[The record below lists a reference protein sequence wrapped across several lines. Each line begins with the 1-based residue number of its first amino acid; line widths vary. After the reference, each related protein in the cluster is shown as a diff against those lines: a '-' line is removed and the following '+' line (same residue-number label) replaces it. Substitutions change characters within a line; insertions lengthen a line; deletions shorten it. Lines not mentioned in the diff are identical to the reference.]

1 MAQFEDL
8 GRGVYCLD
16 AGYMR
21 PRMAAIYLVVDNGEA
36 AFIETGTNFSL
47 PNALATLSELALSP
61 AQVRYVIPTHVHL
74 DHAGGAGAMM
84 QAFDNATLV
93 IHPRGARHMI
103 DPSVLVAASQA
114 VYGEAAFAG
123 LYGEILAIEEARVL
137 VADDGTSLALGG
149 RQLDIIDTPGHARHH
164 FCVHDAAAGGV
175 FTGDTG
181 GICYDEHKLIEGALL
196 PTTTPTQFEPEAL
209 RESFRRILALQ
220 PERLFLTHYGEIR
233 NPAREADS
241 FSAWIDCFVSL
252 AREFDPQDETAEQA
266 LEQRL
271 VERVREQ
278 LDVDAAS
285 FDRILGADM
294 RLNAQGLLVWRLR
307 EQRG

>member
-1 MAQFEDL
+1 MADFDDL

-21 PRMAAIYLVVDNGEA
+21 PRMAAIYLVVDGGEA

-47 PNALATLSELALSP
+47 PNALATLTELGIEP
-61 AQVRYVIPTHVHL
+61 GQVRYVIPTHVHL

-84 QAFDNATLV
+84 QNFVNAELV

-103 DPSVLVAASQA
+103 DPSMLIAASEA
-114 VYGEAAFAG
+114 VYGKTAFAR
-123 LYGEILAIEEARVL
+123 LYGVIPAIDEARVRI
-137 VADDGTSLALGG
+137 ADDGTRLELGH
-149 RQLDIIDTPGHARHH
+149 RQLEFIDTPGHARHH
-164 FCVHDAAAGGV
+164 FCVYDAAAGGV
-175 FTGDTG
+175 FSGDTG
-181 GICYDEHKLIEGALL
+181 GICYDEHKTIAGALL
-196 PTTTPTQFEPEAL
+196 PTTTPTQFEPDAL
-209 RESFRRILALQ
+209 RESFRRILALE

-233 NPAREADS
+233 NPMTAADS
-241 FSAWIDCFVSL
+241 FSAWIDLFVDL
-252 AREFDPQDETAEQA
+252 CHECDPRDEDGAQA

-271 VERVREQ
+271 VTCVRDR
-278 LDVDAAS
+278 LGVDPAS

-294 RLNAQGLLVWRLR
+294 RLNAQGLRHWWQR

>member
-16 AGYMR
+16 ADYMR
-21 PRMAAIYLVVDNGEA
+21 PRMAAIYLVVDSGEA

-84 QAFDNATLV
+84 QVFDNATLV

-114 VYGEAAFAG
+114 VYGEAAFAE
-123 LYGEILAIEEARVL
+123 LYGDILAIEEARVL

-164 FCVHDAAAGGV
+164 FCVHDAVAGGV

-181 GICYDEHKLIEGALL
+181 GICYEEHKHIEGALL

-233 NPAREADS
+233 NPATEADS
-241 FSAWIDCFVSL
+241 FGDWIDCFVSL
-252 AREFDPQDETAEQA
+252 AREFDPRDETAEQA
-266 LEQRL
+266 LQQHL

-278 LDVDAAS
+278 FDVDAAS

-294 RLNAQGLLVWRLR
+294 RLNAQGLMVWRQR